1 MIINEDNSP
10 RKDTSLLCCTV
21 TCKGG
26 VLVGESVKLICPPG
40 AVDNSLSVYVT
51 LEEPSKYYG
60 HLVRKDLENEVMFGA
75 PIISL
80 EPTGRFFKKP
90 LTLISKLN
98 MKVNRDDVLILHGS
112 KTGGEKITWQDVTGK
127 SKMDEKNAVV
137 VVKIEHFSVIA
148 ILYRLS
154 RSTLLCTIVT
164 RLNVVAFNYTLS
176 VLLKKNNP
184 SSVKDE
190 LALLFVSKDVYHE
203 QFYREDEASSAL
215 MKLKKEG
222 FKELHV
228 ELRSSREEKSIYNKE
243 TLQVDIRLGD
253 DYKLA
258 ERQQESASVIVHSY
272 DWWHEGKVLRIPLE
286 WIKDVRSLCGK
297 VTVRGEYGHTSEK
310 HFSEQ
315 GKLEQSQLTQQT

>member
-51 LEEPSKYYG
+51 SEEPSKYYG
-60 HLVRKDLENEVMFGA
+60 HLVLKDLENEVMFGA

-137 VVKIEHFSVIA
+137 VVEIEHFSVIA

-190 LALLFVSKDVYHE
+190 LALLFVSKEVYHE

-228 ELRSSREEKSIYNKE
+228 RSSQEEKSIYNKE
-243 TLQVDIRLGD
+243 TLQIDIRLGD

-258 ERQQESASVIVHSY
+258 DRQQESASVIVHSY

>member
-10 RKDTSLLCCTV
+10 RKDTSFLCCTV

-51 LEEPSKYYG
+51 FEEPSKYYG
-60 HLVRKDLENEVMFGA
+60 HLVLKDLENEVMFGA

-127 SKMDEKNAVV
+127 SKMDEENAEVV
-137 VVKIEHFSVIA
+137 VEIEHFSVIA

-164 RLNVVAFNYTLS
+164 RLNVVAFDYTLS
-176 VLLKKNNP
+176 VLLKRNNP

-190 LALLFVSKDVYHE
+190 LALLFVSKEVYHE
-203 QFYREDEASSAL
+203 QFYKEDEASSAL

-228 ELRSSREEKSIYNKE
+228 RSSQEEKSIYNKE
-243 TLQVDIRLGD
+243 TLQIDIRLGD

-258 ERQQESASVIVHSY
+258 ERLQESTSVIVHSY

>member
-40 AVDNSLSVYVT
+40 AVDNSLSVNVT

-60 HLVRKDLENEVMFGA
+60 HLVLKDLENEVMFGA

-137 VVKIEHFSVIA
+137 VVEIEHFSVIA

-190 LALLFVSKDVYHE
+190 LALLFVSKEVYHE

-228 ELRSSREEKSIYNKE
+228 RSSQEEKSIYNKE
-243 TLQVDIRLGD
+243 TLQVDIRLGE

-272 DWWHEGKVLRIPLE
+272 DWWHGGKVLRIPLE

-310 HFSEQ
+310 QFSER
-315 GKLEQSQLTQQT
+315 GKLAQSQLTNQT

>member
-1 MIINEDNSP
+1 M
-10 RKDTSLLCCTV
+10 
-21 TCKGG
+21 
-26 VLVGESVKLICPPG
+26 
-40 AVDNSLSVYVT
+40 SVYVT

-60 HLVRKDLENEVMFGA
+60 HFALKDLENEVMFGA

-90 LTLISKLN
+90 LALISKLN
-98 MKVNRDDVLILHGS
+98 VNVNRDDVLILHGS

-127 SKMDEKNAVV
+127 SKMDEENSEVV
-137 VVKIEHFSVIA
+137 VEIEHFSVIA

-190 LALLFVSKDVYHE
+190 LALLFVSKEVYHE

-228 ELRSSREEKSIYNKE
+228 RFSQEEKSIYNKE
-243 TLQVDIRLGD
+243 TLQIDIHLQGE
-253 DYKLA
+253 DYKLSA
-258 ERQQESASVIVHSY
+258 NRQQESTSVIVHSY

-286 WIKDVRSLCGK
+286 QIKDVRSLCGK

-310 HFSEQ
+310 HFNEG
-315 GKLEQSQLTQQT
+315 GKLGQSQLTHQT

>member
-21 TCKGG
+21 TCEGG

-60 HLVRKDLENEVMFGA
+60 HLVLKDLENEVVFGA

-137 VVKIEHFSVIA
+137 VVEIEHFSVIA

-184 SSVKDE
+184 SSVKNE
-190 LALLFVSKDVYHE
+190 LALLFVSKEVYHE

-228 ELRSSREEKSIYNKE
+228 ELRSSQEEKSIYNKE
-243 TLQVDIRLGD
+243 TLQIDIRLGE
-253 DYKLA
+253 DYTLA
-258 ERQQESASVIVHSY
+258 DRQQESTSVIVHSY

>member
-1 MIINEDNSP
+1 M
-10 RKDTSLLCCTV
+10 
-21 TCKGG
+21 
-26 VLVGESVKLICPPG
+26 
-40 AVDNSLSVYVT
+40 SVYVT

-60 HLVRKDLENEVMFGA
+60 HLALKDLENEVMFGA

-90 LTLISKLN
+90 LALISKLN
-98 MKVNRDDVLILHGS
+98 VNVNRDDVLILHGS

-127 SKMDEKNAVV
+127 SKMDKENAEVV
-137 VVKIEHFSVIA
+137 VEIEHFSVIA

-164 RLNVVAFNYTLS
+164 RLNVVAFDYTLS
-176 VLLKKNNP
+176 VLLKKNSP

-190 LALLFVSKDVYHE
+190 LALLFVSKEVYHE

-228 ELRSSREEKSIYNKE
+228 RSSHEEKSIYNKE
-243 TLQVDIRLGD
+243 TLQVDIYLQGE
-253 DYKLA
+253 DYKLSA
-258 ERQQESASVIVHSY
+258 DRQQESTSVIVHSY

-286 WIKDVRSLCGK
+286 WIKDVRSLWGK
-297 VTVRGEYGHTSEK
+297 VTVRGEYGHTNEI
-310 HFSEQ
+310 HFNER
-315 GKLEQSQLTQQT
+315 GKLGQSQLTHQT

>member
-1 MIINEDNSP
+1 M
-10 RKDTSLLCCTV
+10 
-21 TCKGG
+21 
-26 VLVGESVKLICPPG
+26 
-40 AVDNSLSVYVT
+40 SVYVT

-60 HLVRKDLENEVMFGA
+60 HLVLKDLENEVMFVA

-90 LTLISKLN
+90 LALISKLN
-98 MKVNRDDVLILHGS
+98 VNVNRDDVLILHGS

-127 SKMDEKNAVV
+127 AKMDEENAEVV
-137 VVKIEHFSVIA
+137 VEIEHFSVIA

-164 RLNVVAFNYTLS
+164 RLNMVAFNYTLS

-190 LALLFVSKDVYHE
+190 LALLFVSKEVYHE

-228 ELRSSREEKSIYNKE
+228 RSSHEEKSIYNEE
-243 TLQVDIRLGD
+243 TLQVHIHLQGE
-253 DYKLA
+253 DYKICA
-258 ERQQESASVIVHSY
+258 DRQQENTSVIVHSY

-286 WIKDVRSLCGK
+286 RIKDVRSLCGK

-310 HFSEQ
+310 HFNEL
-315 GKLEQSQLTQQT
+315 GKLGQSQLTHQT

>member
-1 MIINEDNSP
+1 
-10 RKDTSLLCCTV
+10 
-21 TCKGG
+21 
-26 VLVGESVKLICPPG
+26 
-40 AVDNSLSVYVT
+40 
-51 LEEPSKYYG
+51 
-60 HLVRKDLENEVMFGA
+60 MFGA

-90 LTLISKLN
+90 LALISKLN
-98 MKVNRDDVLILHGS
+98 MNVTRDNVLILHGS
-112 KTGGEKITWQDVTGK
+112 KTGGEKITLQDVTGK
-127 SKMDEKNAVV
+127 SKTDEENAEVV
-137 VVKIEHFSVIA
+137 VEIEHFSVIA

-164 RLNVVAFNYTLS
+164 RLNVVAFDYTLS
-176 VLLKKNNP
+176 VLLKRNNP

-190 LALLFVSKDVYHE
+190 LALLFVSKEVYHE

-243 TLQVDIRLGD
+243 TLQVDIRLGE

-258 ERQQESASVIVHSY
+258 DRQQESTSVIVHSY

-310 HFSEQ
+310 QFSER
-315 GKLEQSQLTQQT
+315 GKLEQSQLTHQT

>member
-1 MIINEDNSP
+1 
-10 RKDTSLLCCTV
+10 
-21 TCKGG
+21 
-26 VLVGESVKLICPPG
+26 
-40 AVDNSLSVYVT
+40 
-51 LEEPSKYYG
+51 
-60 HLVRKDLENEVMFGA
+60 
-75 PIISL
+75 
-80 EPTGRFFKKP
+80 
-90 LTLISKLN
+90 
-98 MKVNRDDVLILHGS
+98 MKVDRDDVLILHGS

-137 VVKIEHFSVIA
+137 VVEIEHFSVIA

-184 SSVKDE
+184 SSVKNE
-190 LALLFVSKDVYHE
+190 LALLFVSKEVYHE

-228 ELRSSREEKSIYNKE
+228 ELRSSQEEKSIYNKE
-243 TLQVDIRLGD
+243 TLQIDIRLGE

-258 ERQQESASVIVHSY
+258 DRQQESTSVTVHSY

>member
-1 MIINEDNSP
+1 MIINENNSP

-21 TCKGG
+21 TCEGG
-26 VLVGESVKLICPPG
+26 VLVGESVKLICPPA

-60 HLVRKDLENEVMFGA
+60 HLVLKDLENEVMFGA
-75 PIISL
+75 PIVSL

-137 VVKIEHFSVIA
+137 VVEIEHFSVIA

-190 LALLFVSKDVYHE
+190 LALLFVSKEVYHE

-228 ELRSSREEKSIYNKE
+228 RSSQEEKSIYNKE
-243 TLQVDIRLGD
+243 TLQIDIRLGD
-253 DYKLA
+253 DYKLSA
-258 ERQQESASVIVHSY
+258 NRQQESTSVIVHSY
-272 DWWHEGKVLRIPLE
+272 DWWHGGKVLRIPLE

-315 GKLEQSQLTQQT
+315 GKLEQSQLTRQT

>member
-1 MIINEDNSP
+1 MPTINKDNSP
-10 RKDTSLLCCTV
+10 RKDSSLLCCTV
-21 TCKGG
+21 TCEGG

-40 AVDNSLSVYVT
+40 AVNNSLSVYVT

-60 HLVRKDLENEVMFGA
+60 HLALKDLENEVMFGA

-127 SKMDEKNAVV
+127 SKMDEENSEVV
-137 VVKIEHFSVIA
+137 VEIEHFSVIA

-190 LALLFVSKDVYHE
+190 LALLFVSEEVYHE

-215 MKLKKEG
+215 VKLKEEG

-228 ELRSSREEKSIYNKE
+228 RSSQEEKSIYNNE
-243 TLQVDIRLGD
+243 TLKVDIHLQGE

-258 ERQQESASVIVHSY
+258 DRRQESISVIVQSY
-272 DWWHEGKVLRIPLE
+272 DWWHKGEDVRIPLE

-310 HFSEQ
+310 QFSER
-315 GKLEQSQLTQQT
+315 GKLAQSQLTNQT